1 MISIVLMLRLIEV
14 ADIHPDP
21 VPAVWHRVYS
31 RVAQIFAGIFA
42 NVAQVHLSIHTQND
56 RHFK

>member
-1 MISIVLMLRLIEV
+1 MLRLIEV